1 MYNIII
7 LLATL
12 SFGVIG
18 RFRKASKQN
27 FKVRFQNVSRYVI
40 RGGARIVFPE
50 LSLQLA

>member
-1 MYNIII
+1 MYNTII

-27 FKVRFQNVSRYVI
+27 FKVGFQK
-40 RGGARIVFPE
+40 
-50 LSLQLA
+50 LAAMSFKKEHG